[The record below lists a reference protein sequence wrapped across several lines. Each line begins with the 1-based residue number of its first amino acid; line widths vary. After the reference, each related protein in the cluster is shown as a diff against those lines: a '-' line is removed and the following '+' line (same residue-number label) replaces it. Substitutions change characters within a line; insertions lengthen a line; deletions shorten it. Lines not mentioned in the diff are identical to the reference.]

1 MSPSRFATLDKCIKT
16 NVPELERNQL
26 GSNFEIFD
34 HQFTDV
40 SLVSL
45 HSRFLNRTLFTIG
58 TFPRPHAFVIR
69 STPVPPEDEFLFSTR
84 LFNPTP
90 HSSVMSPRRSRH
102 EEAVSSLLQRLRPV
116 LWRRAHPRPDL
127 TRHEGHAAIIFN
139 MCFTLKPDSALP
151 ITDSVINITTPTTTK
166 GTPDDPH
173 EPHPRL
179 LPPRRHHV
187 HAEEVPH
194 RPRGLQARGL

>member
-58 TFPRPHAFVIR
+58 TFPRPHVFVML
-69 STPVPPEDEFLFSTR
+69 STPVPTRTTSSFRRASSTR
-84 LFNPTP
+84 PHTP
-90 HSSVMSPRRSRH
+90 RS
-102 EEAVSSLLQRLRPV
+102 
-116 LWRRAHPRPDL
+116 
-127 TRHEGHAAIIFN
+127 
-139 MCFTLKPDSALP
+139 
-151 ITDSVINITTPTTTK
+151 
-166 GTPDDPH
+166 
-173 EPHPRL
+173 
-179 LPPRRHHV
+179 
-187 HAEEVPH
+187 
-194 RPRGLQARGL
+194 